1 MQSVDGDV
9 RLSVSF
15 DMKSVQTNL
24 VQLKKAI
31 KDTLG
36 GFDNVDSKV
45 TPQVADLEKE
55 LANATKKI
63 NELTKE
69 VEELSKT
76 KLDKTFEGTDKQV
89 NKTSD
94 GIKELKAQ
102 TEGITDSAKDVNAEY
117 DETAKEMERIAEL
130 AKKAVSQKNE
140 GAKYG
145 TEYFGNRP
153 EYQSYKATTVPVKPK
168 AQPTTTAE
176 KSAISTPDT
185 KEVEKTATAV
195 KEVATNIDYA
205 SQEMNK
211 FNSEIPEGT
220 SKLQELHTAVKKAED
235 NVIELSQK
243 LNEVGNAK
251 VPTAEYTAISQQ
263 IATAEKELDK
273 LYTRQ
278 AELKQLGK
286 DNGSTWET
294 LNTKIQNVE
303 RVLGDAKGEM
313 SVLVQQGKAFTEGSK
328 TPKYAELVKQLKTA
342 QGQLLK
348 SKSRVEEFTKSENKS
363 AKTGYNIG
371 KSLSKGL
378 KTGEKTLIKLGS
390 KVKSVFS
397 AISSNTKNMSK
408 TTSNAFSN
416 INGGVKKGI
425 KSLLKYGLS
434 IKSLYILVR
443 KLKGYIQDGL
453 TNLAGYSNSV
463 NNDISKILSALE
475 KLKNALGTLVQPIIR
490 AVQPAVTS
498 LLNQFTAVTTKVAE
512 FFAALTGQNYVYKAA
527 NTQKKF
533 VESLDDTTD
542 SADKAKKSLDEY
554 LSPLD
559 DLNKFQDDKSTST
572 TSSKSKKDTADPSK
586 MFTTEPV
593 SDKFKKLA
601 KDLKKMFKSADWTDL
616 GKYLGNALN
625 NALRKIDWGKIQNTL
640 KSVAKRIATLL
651 NGFISGTDWKLVGN
665 TIGNAIQS
673 AIQFAYTFITNF
685 DWVSFGSAIANAIN
699 GAIGP
704 INPTMLAQGL
714 SKLVIGIFDTLKS
727 LLDTVDWEA
736 LGKSIVKFISSIK
749 WKGLGQAAISL
760 IRSFSNALKK
770 TNFKSIGNALR
781 NGISSINWKGV
792 WNSLSEAVSN
802 IVQSI
807 ADLFGLKGVSTS
819 KLTKSLKGLYKP
831 IEKIWNTLKK
841 LAENIIEPLVNDL
854 LPAIFDA
861 VGHIL
866 DAITPIIDA
875 VTPVINL
882 FITDVARVV
891 ESLAPV
897 IDSIG
902 KWVVTMAENGSKVI
916 GPLLNLCTKII
927 EGLAPAV
934 QFIFDIMSGILGLLT
949 PIFEFVGNIIDT
961 IAGETSEPTISAK
974 LQSELDNL
982 STVSG
987 DLSTISDNIDTAIS
1001 EVDTSLRGSA
1011 DDITYIND
1019 LKDRMDE
1026 LLSKSTLSDSDMTE
1040 LKTIADLLSEK
1051 LPGFK
1056 STWDSLVEVDNN
1068 GNLTL
1073 KQNQEKTKQAI
1084 DNTID
1089 SLKQQYATEALGD
1102 QYKELYKEK
1111 IQANQDVAAAQ
1122 DKVSKASETAKK
1134 YEDEYNEA
1142 LKEYNEAQ
1150 RNYVEGDKEAF
1161 EAREKAGDQYYR
1173 AKENMLKYNTA
1184 LSAAQTDLAKT
1195 KGKQEELNT
1204 KMESMEGVMDVV
1216 SGKIKKADGN
1226 LQAIRDTIDM
1236 GFMTEEEVE
1245 KQFKTSA
1252 DTIYDNTKS
1261 LGEQSTAGYK
1271 KGVQNTVDDLKEAGK
1286 WISNTPM
1293 NMVQKLLGI
1302 HSPSTEYKQLAK
1314 YCVKG
1319 FALGFEDESADIA
1332 VRDWSD
1338 KILTVVKS
1346 SVKSVNAYISELPNN
1361 FKNNFN
1367 RIWSNTKPILNTML
1381 NGFENFFNYLNDGLN
1396 GVINNLNS
1404 VSTSVGKST
1413 KSTYYTYSTLSG
1425 ISIPRLATGAIIPPN
1440 KEFMAVLGDQKQGTN
1455 IETPE
1460 KLLRQIVREELGN
1473 TQNVVPNKY
1482 EIPLQVGRRTLATLV
1497 IDEAK
1502 LMLAQTGKNPFEL
1515 T

>member
-102 TEGITDSAKDVNAEY
+102 TEGIADSAKDVNAEY

-168 AQPTTTAE
+168 AQPTTTTE
-176 KSAISTPDT
+176 KLAISTPDT

-363 AKTGYNIG
+363 AKTGSNIG

-453 TNLAGYSNSV
+453 TNLAGYSDSV

-527 NTQKKF
+527 DTQKKF
-533 VESLDDTTD
+533 VDSLDDTAD

-572 TSSKSKKDTADPSK
+572 TSSKSKKDTTDPSK

-685 DWVSFGSAIANAIN
+685 DWVAFGEAIANAIN
-699 GAIGP
+699 GAISA
-704 INPTMLAQGL
+704 INPAMLAQGL
-714 SKLVIGIFDTLKS
+714 SNLVIGIFNTLTS
-727 LLDTVDWEA
+727 LLNTINWDA
-736 LGKSIVKFISSIK
+736 LGKSIVKFISNIK
-749 WKGLGQAAISL
+749 WGNLSIAVVNL
-760 IRSFSNALKK
+760 IQSFSKALRA
-770 TNFKSIGNALR
+770 TDFKSIGTAFKK
-781 NGISSINWKGV
+781 GIASINWKSI
-792 WNSLSEAVSN
+792 WNSVTNVVTDLVK
-802 IVQSI
+802 SI
-807 ADLFGLKGVSTS
+807 ANLFGLKGINTS
-819 KLTKSLKGLYKP
+819 KLNKALKNLADP
-831 IEKIWNTLKK
+831 IANLLDAFGDIAKTLLPKI
-841 LAENIIEPLVNDL
+841 VNDL
-854 LPAIFDA
+854 MPSLVNLLGNVLKGIEPIVKAA
-861 VGHIL
+861 SPIL
-866 DAITPIIDA
+866 DTIIDVISQIVDSLSPII
-875 VTPVINL
+875 PVIGDIIGTMIN
-882 FITDVARVV
+882 
-891 ESLAPV
+891 SLSP
-897 IDSIG
+897 IL
-902 KWVVTMAENGSKVI
+902 E
-916 GPLLNLCTKII
+916 PLIQLVGNIVQF
-927 EGLAPAV
+927 LAPAIETIGQV
-934 QFIFDIMSGILGLLT
+934 ISTILA
-949 PIFEFVGNIIDT
+949 PITTIGEIVGNMISTLVGDGT
-961 IAGETSEPTISAK
+961 PTISAK
-974 LQSELDNL
+974 MQEEISNL
-982 STVSG
+982 ATISSDMQTVS
-987 DLSTISDNIDTAIS
+987 DNVDTAIS
-1001 EVDTSLRGSA
+1001 TVDTNLQETQGSIQYV
-1011 DDITYIND
+1011 DT
-1019 LKDRMDE
+1019 LQDRMDE
-1026 LLSKSTLSDSDMTE
+1026 LLSKSTLTPEEMEE
-1040 LKTIADLLSEK
+1040 LDTIADLISERF
-1051 LPGFK
+1051 PEFK
-1056 STWDSLVEVDNN
+1056 NTWDNYMTEDET
-1068 GNLTL
+1068 GKKTL
-1073 KQNQEKTKQAI
+1073 KGNQTEIQESIDDTITK
-1084 DNTID
+1084 
-1089 SLKQQYATEALGD
+1089 LKEQYQTEALKE
-1102 QYKELYKEK
+1102 QYVSLYKE
-1111 IQANQDVAAAQ
+1111 QAEA
-1122 DKVSKASETAKK
+1122 TA
-1134 YEDEYNEA
+1134 EYNEA
-1142 LKEYNEAQ
+1142 VAKVKDAQDKATEAS
-1150 RNYVEGDKEAF
+1150 DKQIAAWEKMEEIGYGNDGWRDA
-1161 EAREKAGDQYYR
+1161 EKAYNDATAELDEYSSTLTDAQQD
-1173 AKENMLKYNTA
+1173 MLTA
-1184 LSAAQTDLAKT
+1184 S
-1195 KGKQEELNT
+1195 GKIGQLNT
-1204 KMESMEGVMDVV
+1204 KMESLNGTMDVV
-1216 SGKIKKADGN
+1216 SGKFDKNKDSLQELRDAYNMGFIDLDTIKKQYGIDADE
-1226 LQAIRDTIDM
+1226 LFDSTYDVADM
-1236 GFMTEEEVE
+1236 SV
-1245 KQFKTSA
+1245 K
-1252 DTIYDNTKS
+1252 
-1261 LGEQSTAGYK
+1261 GY
-1271 KGVQNTVDDLKEAGK
+1271 N
-1286 WISNTPM
+1286 
-1293 NMVQKLLGI
+1293 LGI
-1302 HSPSTEYKQLAK
+1302 TKGINDANKAGIKIGEESIKGARTALNEHSPSKEFIEIGEYS
-1314 YCVKG
+1314 VKG
-1319 FALGFEDESADIA
+1319 YTKAIDNDKTGELSITKWAKKIIKAATDTFGYMTNPADTFVNRVISTFSRIPIA
-1332 VRDWSD
+1332 
-1338 KILTVVKS
+1338 
-1346 SVKSVNAYISELPNN
+1346 
-1361 FKNNFN
+1361 FKN
-1367 RIWSNTKPILNTML
+1367 ILNTVISD
-1381 NGFENFFNYLNDGLN
+1381 FETFFNYTIQG
-1396 GVINNLNS
+1396 INNLIDNLNLTNKNIGQ
-1404 VSTSVGKST
+1404 STNKPYTTYGKFS
-1413 KSTYYTYSTLSG
+1413 SMTL
-1425 ISIPRLATGAIIPPN
+1425 PRLATGAVIPPN

-1473 TQNVVPNKY
+1473 TQNAVPNKY